1 MPSRESELEQL
12 LPPDQLG
19 PISSYNP
26 PELDEKERD
35 FGNDFILIV
44 ILPLLIILLVVFI
57 LGIIMCCGREGR

>member
-26 PELDEKERD
+26 PELDERERD

-57 LGIIMCCGREGR
+57 LGIIMCCSREGR

>member
-26 PELDEKERD
+26 PELDERERD